1 MVLENERFS
10 KLEGSK
16 YINANGSVVFGL
28 LLKLIIFQVF
38 VTFVF
43 QTFHKLQFTLQFC
56 YFLPLLLFCLSFITV
71 SVNIGLFTPRNL
83 ITSKSWLFHNFFLT
97 SYLFFLLLLH
107 NLFFQKEAKKVSF
120 QMMYSPRK
128 IKSSFDDFFP
138 TLIYF

>member
-1 MVLENERFS
+1 MKDSKLFS
-10 KLEGSK
+10 KLEESK
-16 YINANGSVVFGL
+16 YIDANGSVVFGL

-83 ITSKSWLFHNFFLT
+83 ITSKSWLFD
-97 SYLFFLLLLH
+97 LH

-128 IKSSFDDFFP
+128 IK
-138 TLIYF
+138 